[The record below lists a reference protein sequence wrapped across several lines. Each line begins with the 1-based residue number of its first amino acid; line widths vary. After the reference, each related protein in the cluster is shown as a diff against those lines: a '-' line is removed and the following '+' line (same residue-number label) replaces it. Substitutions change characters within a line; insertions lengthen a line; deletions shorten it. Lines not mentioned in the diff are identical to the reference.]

1 MRSRAARLGIL
12 LSLVSAVLGFVFAER
27 AAVHSLAASPQA
39 AATCGVYCGT
49 ERWSVKTLSDADRDK
64 VHFAPSEVTVGWLA
78 SQKPPA
84 HLLANRRAA
93 PIETQTYKI
102 RALLVGYK
110 LEKDEDFHV
119 VVADIEN
126 PSETMIVEIPSPDC
140 VGACAS
146 GHGEEFQKAREVIMG
161 LPEPVSPVTIVVTGV
176 GFFDFLHGQTGAAP
190 NGIELHPV
198 LKIEPE
204 SDSSLRS
211 VSSPKASAEN
221 KKKEVSVWVNTS
233 TGVYHC
239 LGTRWSG
246 TTTSGTFMTEAG
258 AQEHGY
264 RPAYGNECGP
274 AGTGIASQKQ
284 DGTVRNPEAG
294 RAGNPDVRVWVNTS
308 SGVYH
313 CPGTRWYGNTKHGEY
328 MTQKKAQDGGYRPA
342 YDSVCH

>member
-1 MRSRAARLGIL
+1 MRSRATRLVIL
-12 LSLVSAVLGFVFAER
+12 LTLVSAVLGLVLSER
-27 AAVHSLAASPQA
+27 AAIHSLAASRQA

-49 ERWSVKTLSDADRDK
+49 QRWSVKTLSDADRDK

-198 LKIEPE
+198 LKIELE
-204 SDSSLRS
+204 SGSAPPS
-211 VSSPKASAEN
+211 VSAPRASAEEEKN
-221 KKKEVSVWVNTS
+221 EVKVWVNTR
-233 TGVYHC
+233 T
-239 LGTRWSG
+239 
-246 TTTSGTFMTEAG
+246 
-258 AQEHGY
+258 
-264 RPAYGNECGP
+264 
-274 AGTGIASQKQ
+274 
-284 DGTVRNPEAG
+284 
-294 RAGNPDVRVWVNTS
+294 
-308 SGVYH
+308 GVYH
-313 CPGTRWYGNTKHGEY
+313 CPGSRWYSGTKQGKYMGECEA
-328 MTQKKAQDGGYRPA
+328 KKAGYRPA
-342 YDSVCH
+342 NGLPCASSCF